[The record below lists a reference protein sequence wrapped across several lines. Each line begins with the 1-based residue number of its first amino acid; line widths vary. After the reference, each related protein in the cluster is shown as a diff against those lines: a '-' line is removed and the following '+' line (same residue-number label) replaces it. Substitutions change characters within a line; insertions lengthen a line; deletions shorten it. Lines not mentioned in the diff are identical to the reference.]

1 MKEKNKLV
9 KNKKQ
14 IKFKEEL
21 KENSKNYMR
30 LLIKFKM
37 KN

>member
-14 IKFKEEL
+14 IKFKVEL
-21 KENSKNYMR
+21 KENLKNYMK
-30 LLIKFKM
+30 L
-37 KN
+37 